1 MEANPYG
8 WWKLNGGKVD
18 FDYTGLAANEYGW
31 WYIHEGMVDF
41 DHFGLEQNEYG
52 WFRIESGKVN
62 FDFNGLAA
70 NEYGWWYLHGGR
82 YARRMYHLIWCSRPV
97 AIYTL
102 LVLLQKQLTVQAL
115 EIISPSTMETV

>member
-1 MEANPYG
+1 MSVEANPYG

-52 WFRIESGKVN
+52 WFRFHWMQV
-62 FDFNGLAA
+62 
-70 NEYGWWYLHGGR
+70 R
-82 YARRMYHLIWCSRPV
+82 YSQNLLCPPADTTSHIRWQPV
-97 AIYTL
+97 R
-102 LVLLQKQLTVQAL
+102 
-115 EIISPSTMETV
+115 